1 MKGGKYYIKNA
12 KLKKVQEIA
21 NMERKCTIHTQSS
34 SKETTSRRL
43 RKTKTQTRRDRQAS
57 TGKLN

>member
-1 MKGGKYYIKNA
+1 MKEGKYYIKNT
-12 KLKKVQEIA
+12 KLLQIA
-21 NMERKCTIHTQSS
+21 NTERKCTIHTQSS

-43 RKTKTQTRRDRQAS
+43 RKTKTQTRRHRQAS